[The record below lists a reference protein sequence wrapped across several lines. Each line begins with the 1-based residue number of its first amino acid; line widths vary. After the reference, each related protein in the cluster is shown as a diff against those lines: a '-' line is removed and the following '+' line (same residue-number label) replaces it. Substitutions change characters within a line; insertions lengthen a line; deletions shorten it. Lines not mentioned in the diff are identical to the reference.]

1 MKIILDIIGMHC
13 TSCANTIEKSLNK
26 AKGIIKVSVNFAT
39 EKAAIDYD
47 EKKTNVDEV
56 KKIIKKIGYTAI
68 DSSSEIQESGKAIL
82 KVIGMDNA
90 HCVNAVDNALNL
102 LKGIKEK
109 QLFTNE
115 KAILRYDPNVLT
127 LEKIK
132 KAIKNSGYEAV
143 EENIDKEKQ
152 AREREIKRLKK
163 DFLISLILSI
173 PIFILSFP
181 QWFKIILPF
190 QNFISFLLATPIQLI
205 IAQRFYKGFWIALKN
220 KTANMDSLIAIGTSA
235 AYIYSVLVTFFPSI
249 FKGQVFYDTAAIII
263 TFIVLGKYLEAVV
276 KGKASESIKRLIGL
290 KSKTARIIKDN
301 KEVIISIDDVK
312 VGDII
317 IIKPGEKIP
326 VDGIVLDGLSSVDES
341 MITGESIPVEKKK
354 GDKIIGA
361 TINKNGFL
369 KFKAAKIGKDSVLAQ
384 IIKLVEEAQ
393 SSKAPI
399 QRLADKVS
407 SYFVPT

>member
-13 TSCANTIEKSLNK
+13 TSCANTIEKTLNK
-26 AKGIIKVSVNFAT
+26 TKGIIKVSVNFAT

-47 EKKTNVDEV
+47 EKKTNVDEI

-68 DSSSEIQESGKAIL
+68 DSASETHESGKLIL
-82 KVIGMDNA
+82 RVIGMDNA

-102 LKGIKEK
+102 LKGIREK

-115 KAILRYDPNVLT
+115 KAIISYDPKILT

-143 EENIDKEKQ
+143 EESIDKEKQ
-152 AREREIKRLKK
+152 AREREIKNLKK

-181 QWFKIILPF
+181 QWFKIILPY
-190 QNFISFLLATPIQLI
+190 QNIILFLLATPIQLV

-235 AYIYSVLVTFFPSI
+235 AYIYSVLVTFLPAI
-249 FKGQVFYDTAAIII
+249 FRGEVFYDTAAIII
-263 TFIVLGKYLEAVV
+263 TFIVLGKYLEALV
-276 KGKASESIKRLIGL
+276 KGKASEAIKKLIGL
-290 KSKTARIIKDN
+290 KAKTARVVRNN
-301 KEVIISIDDVK
+301 KEVIIPIDDVK

-317 IIKPGEKIP
+317 ILKPGEKIP
-326 VDGIVLDGLSSVDES
+326 VDGIVLDGLSSVDEDRKS
-341 MITGESIPVEKKK
+341 
-354 GDKIIGA
+354 
-361 TINKNGFL
+361 
-369 KFKAAKIGKDSVLAQ
+369 
-384 IIKLVEEAQ
+384 
-393 SSKAPI
+393 
-399 QRLADKVS
+399 
-407 SYFVPT
+407 